1 MTDAAQTPLAE
12 LARLRRRLLELEA
25 EVTALRASEAE
36 QRAMFSAMTDTVLIV
51 DRDGR
56 YLRLPETAPGARHK
70 PDPRLLGKTMHDALP
85 AAEADVFVA
94 GIQRVLA
101 ERRVLNNVYS
111 RTIAGEELWFSANA
125 SPLGVDTV
133 LLVVREITDEV
144 RREQAL
150 RDSVRQQERLREH
163 EAALLRL
170 STPLIPIGEDI
181 LVVPLI
187 GRLDAA
193 RLEHARD
200 LLLDGVAAARAR
212 VAIVDVTGTGE
223 LDEAAAASLLKV
235 AQAVRLLGAR
245 VVLTGIRPRV
255 AAALA
260 SSAAAWPGVTV
271 RASLKEAVAE
281 ATGDARR
288 AP

>member
-1 MTDAAQTPLAE
+1 MTDAAETPLAE
-12 LARLRRRLLELEA
+12 LARLRRQVLELES

-36 QRAMFSAMTDTVLIV
+36 QRAMFSAMTDAVLIV

-56 YLRLPETAPGARHK
+56 YLRLPETATSARHK

-94 GIQRVLA
+94 GIRRVLA
-101 ERRVLNNVYS
+101 ERRVLNDVYS

-125 SPLGVDTV
+125 SPLGADTV

-144 RREQAL
+144 RHEQAL
-150 RDSVRQQERLREH
+150 RDNVRQQERLREH

-170 STPLIPIGEDI
+170 STPLIPIGDDI
-181 LVVPLI
+181 LVMPLI

-193 RLEHARD
+193 LLEHAQD
-200 LLLDGVAAARAR
+200 ILLKGVAAARTR
-212 VAIVDVTGTGE
+212 VAIVDVTGVGE
-223 LDEAAAASLLKV
+223 LDEPAAAGLLRI

-245 VVLTGIRPRV
+245 VVLTGLRPRV

-260 SSAAAWPGVTV
+260 SSATAWTDVTV

-281 ATGDARR
+281 VTGDARR

>member
-1 MTDAAQTPLAE
+1 MTDAAETPLAE
-12 LARLRRRLLELEA
+12 LAHLRRRVLELES
-25 EVTALRASEAE
+25 EVTALRASEVE
-36 QRAMFSAMTDTVLIV
+36 QQAMFAAMTDAVLIV

-56 YLRLPETAPGARHK
+56 YLRVPETASDARHK

-85 AAEADVFVA
+85 AAEADGFVA
-94 GIQRVLA
+94 GIRRVLA
-101 ERRVLNNVYS
+101 ERRMLNNVYS
-111 RTIAGEELWFSANA
+111 RTIAGEELWFSANV
-125 SPLGVDTV
+125 SPLGADTV

-144 RREQAL
+144 RHEQAL
-150 RDSVRQQERLREH
+150 RDNVRQQERLREH

-170 STPLIPIGEDI
+170 STPLIPIGDDL

-193 RLEHARD
+193 RLEHTRD
-200 LLLDGVAAARAR
+200 MLLNGIASARAR
-212 VAIVDVTGTGE
+212 VAIVDVTGIAE
-223 LDEAAAASLLKV
+223 LDEAAAAGLLKV

-260 SSAAAWPGVTV
+260 SSAAAWTDVTV

-281 ATGDARR
+281 ATSDARH